1 MVYLELYKAI
11 DWALSMENFL
21 QILIFLTGF
30 IIIAVA
36 SNQISKLFLRIKLP
50 LVTGLLFMGIIAGP
64 YVLDLIP
71 REAIANLDFVND
83 FALAFIAFTVGAELY
98 LRELRNRFRSI
109 TGMTLGQLIVTFI
122 LGSLAVYFIAE
133 YIPFMQGMNTKSKVA
148 VSLLA
153 GTIFVARSPASI
165 IAVVHEMRAKG
176 PFTQT
181 AIGVT
186 VLTDFLVIILFTV
199 ILSIGEGLING
210 TSFNLIFIFLL
221 IFDLLFAFILGYGLS
236 KLIGFIIFLKT
247 KAIVKTILILLAG
260 YGIFTLSHYLREWS
274 LLYFNYEIFIEPLL
288 ICIIASFI
296 ITNYSKHQD
305 EFLKILHDSRTA
317 VYVIFFTLIGASI
330 SLGILAT
337 VWSIAIAL
345 FVIRLVA
352 LVIAGFVGGSLG
364 GDPARLNR
372 IAWMPYVTQA
382 GVSLGLTAAVAGEFI
397 GWGTDFATIIVAVI
411 VLNQI
416 VGPPIFKWAINLAGE
431 GHGRAVAPELVSMRS
446 ALIFGL
452 ESQSLALARQLQE
465 HHWDVKMATLKSD
478 IGDMKTSGINIHRI
492 SDLSVECMQEL
503 DASKAETIVTML
515 SDDENFQICELAFE
529 HFGTKEIVVR
539 LHDRNNFDRFH
550 ELGALIVEPSTA
562 IVSLLDHFVRSPQ
575 ATSLLL
581 GMEENQDTVTLE
593 VQNPNLHKMAL
604 RNLHLPHDIIILS
617 VTRKGQM
624 IISHG
629 YTRLRKKD
637 IVTLVGSSESLEN
650 VRLRFEE

>member
-1 MVYLELYKAI
+1 
-11 DWALSMENFL
+11 MENYL
-21 QILIFLTGF
+21 QILIYLAGFL
-30 IIIAVA
+30 IIAVA
-36 SNQISKLFLRIKLP
+36 SNQISRLFIRVKLP
-50 LVTGLLFMGIIAGP
+50 LVTGLLVMGIIAGP

-71 REAIANLDFVND
+71 QEALADLDFVND

-98 LRELRNRFRSI
+98 LRELRSRFKSI
-109 TGMTLGQLIVTFI
+109 TGMTFGQLSITFI
-122 LGSLAVYFIAE
+122 LGSLAVFFIAE
-133 YIPFMQGMNTKSKVA
+133 YIPFMQEMNIESKVA

-153 GTIFVARSPASI
+153 GTIFIARSPASI

-186 VLTDFLVIILFTV
+186 VLTDFLVIILFT
-199 ILSIGEGLING
+199 IIITIGEALVTG
-210 TSFNLIFIFLL
+210 TSFDLIYIILL
-221 IFDLLFAFILGYGLS
+221 LFELLFAFILGYALS
-236 KLIGFIIFLKT
+236 KMLGIIILFKI
-247 KAIVKTILILLAG
+247 KPIVKTILILLTG
-260 YGIFTLSHYLREWS
+260 FGIFTLSHYVREWS
-274 LLYFNYEIFIEPLL
+274 ILYFNFEIYIEPLL
-288 ICIIASFI
+288 ICIIGSFI
-296 ITNYSKHQD
+296 ITNYSKHRI
-305 EFLKILHDSRTA
+305 EFQKILHDSRTA

-330 SLGILAT
+330 SLGVLAT

-345 FVIRLVA
+345 FVIRLA
-352 LVIAGFVGGSLG
+352 TLVIAGFVGGSLG
-364 GDPARLNR
+364 GDPVRLNR

-397 GWGTDFATIIVAVI
+397 GWGTEFATIIIAVI

-416 VGPPIFKWAINLAGE
+416 VGPPIFKWAINHAGE
-431 GHGRAVAPELVSMRS
+431 GHVRGTTPELVSTRS

-465 HHWDVKMATLKSD
+465 HNWNVKMATLKSD
-478 IGDMKTSGINIHRI
+478 ISDMKTSGINIHQI
-492 SDLSVECMQEL
+492 SSLSMEAMEKL

-515 SDDENFQICELAFE
+515 SDKENYQICEQAFQN
-529 HFGTKEIVVR
+529 FGTKDIVVR
-539 LHDRNNFDRFH
+539 LHDRKKFDRFH
-550 ELGALIVEPSTA
+550 ELGALIVEPATA
-562 IVSLLDHFVRSPQ
+562 MVSLLDHFVRSPH

-581 GMEENQDTVTLE
+581 GMEENQDTVMLE

-604 RNLHLPHDIIILS
+604 RNLHLPHDIIVLS
-617 VTRKGQM
+617 VTRRGQM

-629 YTRLRKKD
+629 YTRLRKND